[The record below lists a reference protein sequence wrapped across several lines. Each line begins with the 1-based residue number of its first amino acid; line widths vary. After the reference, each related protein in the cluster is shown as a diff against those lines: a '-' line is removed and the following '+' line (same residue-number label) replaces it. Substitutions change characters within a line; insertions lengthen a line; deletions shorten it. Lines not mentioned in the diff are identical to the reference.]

1 MPTGD
6 IILDVSSLRSHGD
19 TLYLSGSSAVAKILF
34 IGVDSAATGT
44 SIGLID
50 ADPYTMKLMVTQ
62 NGGAIGVL
70 VGTTQGG
77 GTEEAAACCPLYIS
91 SSVGL
96 RLYTSPQSDEMV
108 NVTYV
113 EMSS

>member
-1 MPTGD
+1 MAVGD
-6 IILDVSSLRSHGD
+6 LVLDVSSLRSHGD

-50 ADPYTMKLMVTQ
+50 ADPYTMKLMLT
-62 NGGAIGVL
+62 NDGGAIGTL
-70 VGTTQGG
+70 VGTIQTDHG
-77 GTEEAAACCPLYIS
+77 EMAAMCPLYIS
-91 SSVGL
+91 ADIGL
-96 RLYTSPQSDEMV
+96 RLFTSPQSDEMV
-108 NVTYV
+108 NISYV

>member
-1 MPTGD
+1 MGD
-6 IILDVSSLRSHGD
+6 LVLNLSSLRAHGD
-19 TLYLSGSSAVAKILF
+19 TLYLVGGSAVAKIVF
-34 IGVDSAATGT
+34 IGVDAAATGT

-50 ADPYTMKLMVTQ
+50 ADPYTMKLMLFPA
-62 NGGAIGVL
+62 GGATGSL
-70 VGTTQGG
+70 VGNT
-77 GTEEAAACCPLYIS
+77 GTSNGSTAAMIPIYIS
-91 SSVGL
+91 ADIGL

>member
-1 MPTGD
+1 LAVGD
-6 IILDVSSLRSHGD
+6 LVLDVTSLRSHSD
-19 TLYLSGSSAVAKILF
+19 VLYLAGSVVGKILF

-50 ADPYTMKLMVTQ
+50 ADPYTMKLMLTQ
-62 NGGAIGVL
+62 NGGAIGTL

-77 GTEEAAACCPLYIS
+77 GTEEIAACCPLYIS
-91 SSVGL
+91 ADIGL

-113 EMSS
+113 EMTSS

>member
-1 MPTGD
+1 LAVGD
-6 IILDVSSLRSHGD
+6 LVLDVASLRSHGD
-19 TLYLSGSSAVAKILF
+19 TLYLAGSVVGKILF

-50 ADPYTMKLMVTQ
+50 ADPYTMKLMLTA
-62 NGGAIGVL
+62 NGGAIGTL

-91 SSVGL
+91 SEIGL
-96 RLYTSPQSDEMV
+96 RCYTSPQSDEMI

>member
-1 MPTGD
+1 LAVGELV
-6 IILDVSSLRSHGD
+6 LDVSSLRSHGD
-19 TLYLSGSSAVAKILF
+19 TLYLSGSSSTVAKILF

-50 ADPYTMKLMVTQ
+50 ADPYTMKLMLT
-62 NGGAIGVL
+62 NDGGAIGTL
-70 VGTTQGG
+70 VGTTQTDHG
-77 GTEEAAACCPLYIS
+77 EAAAMCPLYIS
-91 SSVGL
+91 ADIGL

-113 EMSS
+113 EMTS

>member
-1 MPTGD
+1 VGD
-6 IILDVSSLRSHGD
+6 LVLNLSSLRSHGD
-19 TLYLSGSSAVAKILF
+19 TLYLAGTVVGKILF

-50 ADPYTMKLMVTQ
+50 ADPYTMKLMLTES
-62 NGGAIGVL
+62 GGAIGTL
-70 VGTTQGG
+70 VGTTQTDHG
-77 GTEEAAACCPLYIS
+77 EMAAMCPLYIS
-91 SSVGL
+91 ADVGL